1 MSSPIEKV
9 PAPTLAIPSRFESP
23 VTETPED
30 FPPLDRRAYLCQR
43 GLLWI
48 MPASIGVVT
57 ALGFGYLPQSIS
69 LDPGMRVAIWWA
81 LWFTSIVGLGLLDA
95 MVAGARSQGRGEIRS
110 GQVLHFIGAQVF
122 LVPCILLAGLLLAA
136 GIKLLFV

>member
-1 MSSPIEKV
+1 
-9 PAPTLAIPSRFESP
+9 
-23 VTETPED
+23 
-30 FPPLDRRAYLCQR
+30 
-43 GLLWI
+43 
-48 MPASIGVVT
+48 
-57 ALGFGYLPQSIS
+57 
-69 LDPGMRVAIWWA
+69 MRVAIWWA